1 MKEEEESNVVQSI
14 LEMDLPS
21 RIRIVVYGVKK
32 SNPDYKRFPVN
43 KLRNLAIV
51 NIVTTH
57 LLIFDMD
64 MWPIRIPLLFPSFL
78 ASLYSKIMKIPKNI
92 LDSSTAAIIVPSFF
106 LNKDLVLSQCK
117 GLMNCAMLSE
127 RLFPLNRTSLLKC
140 IQKETCL
147 YHKTG
152 TVTHVRE

>member
-57 LLIFDMD
+57 FLIFDMD
-64 MWPIRIPLLFPSFL
+64 MWPIRIPLLFPSF
-78 ASLYSKIMKIPKNI
+78 
-92 LDSSTAAIIVPSFF
+92 
-106 LNKDLVLSQCK
+106 
-117 GLMNCAMLSE
+117 
-127 RLFPLNRTSLLKC
+127 
-140 IQKETCL
+140 
-147 YHKTG
+147 
-152 TVTHVRE
+152 